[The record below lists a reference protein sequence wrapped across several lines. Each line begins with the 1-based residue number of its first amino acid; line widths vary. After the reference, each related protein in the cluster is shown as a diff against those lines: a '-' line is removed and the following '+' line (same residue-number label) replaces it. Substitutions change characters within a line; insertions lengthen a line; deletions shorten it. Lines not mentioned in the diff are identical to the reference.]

1 MQTCFQKQTVWTKSW
16 IEDRNWQQKHDKI
29 FAFSICLIMSSHSLF
44 LLPLPFTS
52 QPFFVILF
60 CLILSLPFIFNPV
73 FPSSSPPL
81 ASFLFS
87 PPSLPLF
94 SHSSFL
100 LLLLSSSC
108 LRPPIVLS
116 ILLMP
121 PIIPSQL
128 NQIVSNSLKS
138 KYQWL
143 LSWMIH
149 SECVHVHSCKNRINV
164 WILACDQGSSR
175 KIIT

>member
-1 MQTCFQKQTVWTKSW
+1 MQTCFKKQTVWTKSW

-29 FAFSICLIMSSHSLF
+29 FSFSICLIMSSHSLF

-52 QPFFVILF
+52 QPFLSFSFVSFFPCLLF
-60 CLILSLPFIFNPV
+60 STQF
-73 FPSSSPPL
+73 SPL
-81 ASFLFS
+81 ASFHFS

-94 SHSSFL
+94 SHFSFLLVLLSSSFL
-100 LLLLSSSC
+100 L
-108 LRPPIVLS
+108 PPIFLS
-116 ILLMP
+116 ILLIP
-121 PIIPSQL
+121 LIIPLQL
-128 NQIVSNSLKS
+128 KHIVSNSLKS

-149 SECVHVHSCKNRINV
+149 SEPVHVHPCKSRINV

-175 KIIT
+175 KIIM